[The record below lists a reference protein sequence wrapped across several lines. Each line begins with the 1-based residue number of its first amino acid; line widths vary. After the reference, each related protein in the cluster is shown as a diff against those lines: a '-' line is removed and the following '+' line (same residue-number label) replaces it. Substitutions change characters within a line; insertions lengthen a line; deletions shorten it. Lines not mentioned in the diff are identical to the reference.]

1 MPALKTKAAIV
12 SSLPA
17 MAANPQDTPRPGGNI
32 RVQVAAGLWVPA
44 AMDALRAA
52 WCEANDLVEWLETG
66 KKLVEKEAYA
76 AFVQKAGKIDEE
88 INYSRDSRI
97 FVVNRTVPDAK
108 HAAAATRMHERALRD
123 PPPPLVC
130 NHFFSPGPGTTERTN
145 NFRAVVPV
153 TLLYEYKVPQ
163 GLPNA
168 GRLMP
173 VWIGDLGVS
182 KPGDRCQAGEL
193 IECGVT
199 ALMNITQPGESS
211 TLHNPLFKCLEAG
224 VNLNELLCNSD
235 AKDERALAQH
245 SAKLLKAWGRGEV
258 GRLGAGGG

>member
-1 MPALKTKAAIV
+1 
-12 SSLPA
+12 
-17 MAANPQDTPRPGGNI
+17 MAKE
-32 RVQVAAGLWVPA
+32 
-44 AMDALRAA
+44 ALREA
-52 WCEANDLVEWLETG
+52 WREANDELEWLEWD
-66 KKLVEKEAYA
+66 KKLVNKKAYKKFA
-76 AFVQKAGKIDEE
+76 ASPARVESVT
-88 INYSRDSRI
+88 NYSRDSRM
-97 FVVNRTVPDAK
+97 FVVSRGVPEAK
-108 HAAAATRMHERALRD
+108 RPAAHLRMHRRGLRN

-130 NHFFSPGPGTTERTN
+130 NHFFRPRAGSTEAN
-145 NFRAVVPV
+145 NGFGEYTPI

-211 TLHNPLFKCLEAG
+211 TLHNPVFKCLEAG